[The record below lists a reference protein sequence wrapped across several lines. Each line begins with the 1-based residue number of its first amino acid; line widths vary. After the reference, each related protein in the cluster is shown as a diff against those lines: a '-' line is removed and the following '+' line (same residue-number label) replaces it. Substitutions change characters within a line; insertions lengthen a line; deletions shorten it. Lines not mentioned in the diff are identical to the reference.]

1 MVDRRQQLLGLLA
14 RHRDPLIRLVAA
26 DALAQQL
33 RVILREVALEAHE
46 AGYTWD
52 DIGSA
57 LGVSRAAAHERFSPG
72 HTRASR
78 RTRRA
83 R

>member
-14 RHRDPLIRLVAA
+14 RHRDPLFRLIGA
-26 DALAQQL
+26 DLLAQEL
-33 RVILREVALEAHE
+33 RVVLREVAIEAHE
-46 AGYTWD
+46 AGYTWQN
-52 DIGSA
+52 IGDA
-57 LGVSRAAAHERFSPG
+57 LGVSRAAAHERFRPG

-78 RTRRA
+78 RNRWA